1 MESELEVSKNCTK
14 LLSKQIE
21 TLRRNALD
29 SLQFLRREVIEINP
43 VPDNIQDTHLEES
56 IYQALSLTGTPVS
69 AGDHEGCHRI
79 KRRDRVIVK

>member
-1 MESELEVSKNCTK
+1 MESELEVSKHCTK

-21 TLRRNALD
+21 TLQRNALD
-29 SLQFLRREVIEINP
+29 SLQYLRREVIEINP

-56 IYQALSLTGTPVS
+56 IYQALSLTGTPIS

>member
-14 LLSKQIE
+14 LLSEQIE
-21 TLRRNALD
+21 TLQRNALG
-29 SLQFLRREVIEINP
+29 SLQFLRREVIEINS

-56 IYQALSLTGTPVS
+56 IYQALSLTGTPIS